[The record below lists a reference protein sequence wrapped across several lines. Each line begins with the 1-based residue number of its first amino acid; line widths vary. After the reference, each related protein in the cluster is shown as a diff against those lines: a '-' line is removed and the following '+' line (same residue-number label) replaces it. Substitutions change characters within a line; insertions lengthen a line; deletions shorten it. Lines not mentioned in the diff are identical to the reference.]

1 MKVNGNG
8 SEGQQRQRNTIAR
21 SQRDRKYL
29 YQQLAEI
36 IRNQIEKGN
45 YKPGERL
52 PSMDTIA
59 AQYSVNKVTVRRALA
74 ELVKAGLI
82 YSVPAQGTYVAE
94 PPASRAHAHRPNQLL
109 TIGLISHVMVPGNT
123 GLYHMEIIEGIRAEL
138 ARINGTLVILP
149 VKYVEPQVK
158 ILDMVLQANLD
169 AAVYLGYFDQV
180 ALQSMIANGPPA
192 VLVDYSLRG
201 SQVDTV
207 LVDNRSGG
215 YQAAEHL
222 ISLGH
227 RRFAVVTG
235 ETDQAVSQD
244 RLQGVYE
251 ALDHFGVEHSSIEL
265 LRGDFQREGGYRA
278 MSDIV
283 AMSNRP
289 TAVFFMNDEMA
300 AGGVQAA
307 NAANLKIPEDIS
319 IIGFD
324 DTSWATAIQPPLTT
338 IHVDK
343 GLMGSIA
350 IQRLVQRINGNNP
363 VPTTTLIP
371 TRLIVR
377 DSTAPLAG
385 VPAI

>member
-21 SQRDRKYL
+21 SRRDRKYL

-94 PPASRAHAHRPNQLL
+94 PPASRGHHRPNQLL

-278 MSDIV
+278 MSDIA